1 MIPIENQTKYGLT
14 KEVSVTIILLK
25 KWLKDNDIEMYS
37 IHDEGKSVVAERIIK
52 TLKTEIYKYMT
63 QKMCISIN

>member
-63 QKMCISIN
+63 QKMCISIT